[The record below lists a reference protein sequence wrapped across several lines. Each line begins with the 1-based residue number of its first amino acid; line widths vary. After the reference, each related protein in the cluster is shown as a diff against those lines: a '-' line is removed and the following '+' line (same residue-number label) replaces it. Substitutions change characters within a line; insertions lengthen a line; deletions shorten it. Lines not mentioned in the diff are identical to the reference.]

1 MCQSHLS
8 APPPKPTADC
18 STTFRPSTMPLLVL
32 ASPDTAELC
41 ELDGLPGALRP
52 PLGVGKCLADFQSAG
67 LTADDLATVDVLLT
81 CGVGPNAASA
91 ETLRAVYAAC
101 PNVKWVHSC
110 SAGVNHCLF
119 PALVESDVPLTNAR
133 GVYSASLAEW
143 ALLSCLY
150 FAKDLP
156 RLLAAKNDR
165 RWAPY
170 DVEEL
175 RGKTLGVVGY
185 GDIGRQA
192 ACLAKAFGMK
202 VLALKRTAV
211 PGGGGDG
218 VAEAFFAPDGLHLML
233 AACDYV
239 LMATPL
245 TPETLKMLGAAE
257 FGAMRPHA
265 VFINLGR
272 GACIDEE
279 ALIQALSSGALRGA
293 ALDVFA
299 TEPLPA
305 ASQLWALPNV
315 LLSPH
320 CADRTA
326 SFQHDAMRAFVANAH
341 RYTSGLPLLSRVD
354 KRAGY

>member
-1 MCQSHLS
+1 
-8 APPPKPTADC
+8 
-18 STTFRPSTMPLLVL
+18 MPLLVL
-32 ASPDTAELC
+32 AAPDTAELC
-41 ELDGLPGALRP
+41 ELEGLPDALRP
-52 PLGVGKCLADFQSAG
+52 PLGVGKCLADFEAAG
-67 LTADDLATVDVLLT
+67 LTGADLATVDVLLT
-81 CGVGPNAASA
+81 CGVGANAASA
-91 ETLRAVYAAC
+91 ETLRLVFAAC
-101 PNVKWVHSC
+101 PHVKWVHSC

-119 PALVESDVPLTNAR
+119 PDLVNSDVPLTNAR

-156 RLLAAKNDR
+156 RLMAAKADC

-185 GDIGRQA
+185 GDIGRQSA
-192 ACLAKAFGMK
+192 VLAKAFGMT

-211 PGGGGDG
+211 PGAGGDG
-218 VAEAFFAPDGLHLML
+218 VASAFYAGRDGLHQML
-233 AACDYV
+233 AACDYI

-245 TPETLKMLGAAE
+245 TPGTQGLLGATE
-257 FGAMRPHA
+257 FAALRKNC

-272 GACIDEE
+272 GACIDEP
-279 ALIQALSSGALRGA
+279 ALIQALSSRAIRGA

-305 ASQLWALPNV
+305 SSPLWTLPNV

-326 SFQHDAMRAFVANAH
+326 SFQHGAMRAFVANAQ
-341 RYTSGLPLLSRVD
+341 RYASGQELLSLVD

>member
-1 MCQSHLS
+1 MINQLFSRRSSLQSLR
-8 APPPKPTADC
+8 K
-18 STTFRPSTMPLLVL
+18 MPLLVV
-32 ASPDTAELC
+32 AAPDTAELC
-41 ELDGLPGALRP
+41 ELDSLPAALRP
-52 PLGVGKCLADFQSAG
+52 PLGVGKCLADFEAAG
-67 LTADDLATVDVLLT
+67 LTAADLATVDVLLT

-91 ETLRAVYAAC
+91 ETLRLVFAAC
-101 PNVKWVHSC
+101 PHVKWVHSC

-119 PALVESDVPLTNAR
+119 PELVEAPGVALTNAR

-156 RLLAAKNDR
+156 RLLAAQADR

-192 ACLAKAFGMK
+192 AVLAKAFGMT

-211 PGGGGDG
+211 PGAGGDG
-218 VAEAFFAPDGLHLML
+218 VASAFYGRDGLHQML
-233 AACDYV
+233 AACDYI

-245 TPETLKMLGAAE
+245 TPETQGMLGAAE
-257 FGAMRPHA
+257 FAAMRSHC

-272 GACIDEE
+272 GACIHEP

-305 ASQLWALPNV
+305 ASTLWALPNV

-326 SFQHDAMRAFVANAH
+326 SFQHDAMRAFVANAQ
-341 RYTSGLPLLSRVD
+341 RYASGQELLSLVD